1 MTEAV
6 SPGGPIAA
14 PAPVDGLQAP
24 AFSTAPPFS
33 RAYTRYAM
41 WLLLGIYVINFLDR
55 QVINILAEPIKQDL
69 GLADW
74 QLGLMSGLAFAVF
87 YTVLGI
93 PIARLAERRNRAIII
108 GSATALWSGFTALC
122 ATAGNFWQL
131 IAYRIGVGVGEAG
144 CTPPAHSLIVDY
156 TPKEKRASALAF
168 YAMGTPI
175 GSLLGLM
182 MGGVIADAYGWR
194 TAFLVAGAPG
204 VVFALLAVF
213 TLKEPRRMMRQH
225 ADKLAA
231 ASATFSQTVA
241 YLMKRRTFWLIAF
254 AAAIKAFIGYGH
266 APFTASFFLR
276 NHGPE
281 VQDLASSIGMTL
293 GYDLKSVGFLGLVLG
308 FMSGTAGAI
317 GSLTGGWIADRYGR
331 RDLRAYMVA
340 PAIASLITIPI
351 LIVALTVDSAATAL
365 LILPINYFLATLWY
379 GPVYGTAQSV
389 VPPHMRATAAAI
401 LLFIIN
407 LIGLGLG
414 PLAVGL
420 LSDGFN
426 RGLGLGAADGVRW
439 ALIVSTLFGMVAFA
453 CFWTAR
459 RTIREDTVS

>member
-6 SPGGPIAA
+6 GPGSVAA
-14 PAPVDGLQAP
+14 PAAP
-24 AFSTAPPFS
+24 TGQTVPFS
-33 RAYTRYAM
+33 KAYARYAM
-41 WLLLGIYVINFLDR
+41 WLLLGIYIVNFLDR
-55 QVINILAEPIKQDL
+55 QVVNILAEPIKQDL

-87 YTVLGI
+87 YTFLGI
-93 PIARLAERRNRAIII
+93 PIARLAERRNRAFII
-108 GSATALWSGFTALC
+108 GSAAALWSGFTALC

-168 YAMGTPI
+168 YSMGTPI
-175 GSLLGLM
+175 GSLIGLI
-182 MGGVIADAYGWR
+182 MGGLVADAHGWR
-194 TAFLVAGAPG
+194 AAFLVAGAPG
-204 VVFALLAVF
+204 LVFALLALF
-213 TLKEPRRMMRQH
+213 TLKEPRRMMAEH
-225 ADKLAA
+225 ARKAAA
-231 ASATFSQTVA
+231 ASATFGQTMA
-241 YLMKRRTFWLIAF
+241 YLARRRTFWFIAF

-281 VQDLASSIGMTL
+281 VADLASRIGLTL
-293 GYDLKSVGFLGLVLG
+293 GFDLKSVGFLGLALG
-308 FMSGTAGAI
+308 VMSGAAGAL
-317 GSLTGGWIADRYGR
+317 GSWTGGWIADRYGAK
-331 RDLRAYMVA
+331 DLRAYMVA
-340 PAIASLITIPI
+340 PAIASLITIPVYI
-351 LIVALTVDSAATAL
+351 TAVTVDSAAFAL
-365 LILPINYFLATLWY
+365 MILPLNYFLGTLWY
-379 GPVYGTAQSV
+379 GPVYGTGQSV

-420 LSDGFN
+420 LSDWFN
-426 RGLGLGAADGVRW
+426 KGLGLGPAEGVRW
-439 ALIVSTLFGMVAFA
+439 ALIASTSFGLVAFA
-453 CFWTAR
+453 CFWLAR